1 MKLTMQEMEQLRG
14 ILVREDTLRKDMM
27 YIQEIKQLTAM
38 TICLSHG
45 FKSLEECT
53 IDMGNGIITPK
64 ELPKT
69 Q

>member
-1 MKLTMQEMEQLRG
+1 MKLTMQEMEQLRD
-14 ILVREDTLRKDMM
+14 ILVKHETLRKEMM

-38 TICLSHG
+38 NICLSHG

-53 IDMGNGIITPK
+53 IDIGNGIITPK